1 MELRQTGQGVAAN
14 EVVFEQAVEQPLDV
28 EFTMPDYCPDIARVL
43 KCRVSPWIGSR
54 SVNGSALGMEGH
66 ATVTLIYADAD
77 GNLCSYAYEV
87 PFSRTV
93 DLGGVVEGSPTAFV
107 RVKPAYINCRA
118 VTPRKLDVHGALTLS
133 IRILCRRISDIL
145 TDLDSPDMQLLR
157 GSAPATTPMAAAEK
171 YIMVEEELELAQGQ
185 PSIRS
190 LLRCDARAL
199 SSECKI
205 ISNKAVVK
213 GELLAEVLYCPEEGG
228 RPEKLEAS
236 IPISQIADIDGVDE
250 SCDCEAALEV
260 VSLEVKPRTGMAG
273 EARSVSLSAKVC
285 ISLQAFC
292 NADLPVI
299 YDAFSTRYETDVEK
313 KEIAFEKMICA
324 INESFLCKKTL
335 EFSDGELGGVADV
348 WCDSQITSVRH
359 EGQVLLIGGT
369 VLICILGYDGAGAPV
384 YFERPVDYEY
394 RHEMD
399 ETPTLMRC
407 DPQIDA
413 VAAACTLAAGSKAEA
428 KVELHISAAVFQV
441 VKVPLVTSVQV
452 KEDAV
457 KPREE
462 DLALM
467 IYFAEAG
474 ERVWDIARRYNTSP
488 EEISM
493 VNELGGETLPDK
505 RMLLIPCIG

>member
-1 MELRQTGQGVAAN
+1 
-14 EVVFEQAVEQPLDV
+14 
-28 EFTMPDYCPDIARVL
+28 
-43 KCRVSPWIGSR
+43 
-54 SVNGSALGMEGH
+54 
-66 ATVTLIYADAD
+66 
-77 GNLCSYAYEV
+77 
-87 PFSRTV
+87 
-93 DLGGVVEGSPTAFV
+93 
-107 RVKPAYINCRA
+107 
-118 VTPRKLDVHGALTLS
+118 
-133 IRILCRRISDIL
+133 
-145 TDLDSPDMQLLR
+145 
-157 GSAPATTPMAAAEK
+157 
-171 YIMVEEELELAQGQ
+171 
-185 PSIRS
+185 
-190 LLRCDARAL
+190 
-199 SSECKI
+199 
-205 ISNKAVVK
+205 
-213 GELLAEVLYCPEEGG
+213 
-228 RPEKLEAS
+228 
-236 IPISQIADIDGVDE
+236 
-250 SCDCEAALEV
+250 
-260 VSLEVKPRTGMAG
+260 
-273 EARSVSLSAKVC
+273 
-285 ISLQAFC
+285 
-292 NADLPVI
+292 
-299 YDAFSTRYETDVEK
+299 
-313 KEIAFEKMICA
+313 MICA